1 LPEDTFLLCQIQTA
15 IVGGLLPEATTESKG
30 LLSSRQAMPYR
41 DYIPPNTDLNTLG
54 QGIWI
59 KASTSTGVSN
69 IPPEVGSSSFLIHVE
84 RIAGG
89 KVGVGTNSYYMQTI
103 TTMDGAVFRR
113 IYWADN
119 WRNWVKL

>member
-1 LPEDTFLLCQIQTA
+1 MGE
-15 IVGGLLPEATTESKG
+15 LLPEATTESKG
-30 LLSSRQAMPYR
+30 LLSSKQAMPYR

-84 RIAGG
+84 RIAGE
-89 KVGVGTNSYYMQTI
+89 KVGVGTNSYYTQTI
-103 TTMDGAVFRR
+103 TTMDGTVFRR
-113 IYWADN
+113 IYWANN